1 MRGGALN
8 RSPDEGLPPF
18 AHFDTADNC
27 AFQWKIENGKW
38 KIVTQLYPVSLR
50 AGFDSSLSYGGAD
63 LRTDDARSASPDSE
77 QIEHTVAKPQMR
89 IFASVEQI
97 QDRLGRGLTQF
108 SCNADKNHV
117 TQLRRV
123 DFSLPNLSSNNP
135 SSSTR
140 FCEHSADKKQA
151 GFPWLRLEKDSEYSF
166 SPWWALPSK
175 EEIRGLSALDGER
188 VASRGW
194 RVLQETKSRSKTW
207 NCRLMRAT
215 KQVSRR
221 DEGEIQPV
229 TKLSSLIA
237 QSLSNL
243 SEGEDAVVL
252 ALASY
257 KCGEGVYPVRG
268 SRRAHLC

>member
-1 MRGGALN
+1 M
-8 RSPDEGLPPF
+8 PY
-18 AHFDTADNC
+18 
-27 AFQWKIENGKW
+27 NGKW

-140 FCEHSADKKQA
+140 FCELIADKKQA
-151 GFPWLRLEKDSEYSF
+151 GFPRLRLEND
-166 SPWWALPSK
+166 
-175 EEIRGLSALDGER
+175 EILSAPDGER
-188 VASRGW
+188 IASRGW

-229 TKLSSLIA
+229 TNLSSLIA

-268 SRRAHLC
+268 TRRAHLC